1 MPLNSQFVKSHW
13 MVLAGGL
20 GGLLLLIYLFK
31 HGSSSAASSSTTPDL
46 SGGANVNQNL
56 QAAATLSN
64 GAVDASVQIAAY
76 QASAVNNSTLA
87 NLQANL
93 ADTAAKLAVA
103 NQSTSANLA
112 VNLDKDA
119 TAISIQRLQSDQA
132 IKTTAIQGQT
142 LTNLAVTQQNTTLGV
157 AQAKQNIDLAQ
168 IGLQTH
174 IYDTLASQKKLGG
187 SSEGVAKIVA
197 SIYGQGPAA
206 IAASQPS
213 AVASSP
219 GAILNG
225 VAGIASALF
234 G

>member
-1 MPLNSQFVKSHW
+1 MSSPIQFAKSHW
-13 MVLAGGL
+13 QILAGGFV
-20 GGLLLLIYLFK
+20 GLLFLLYLFK
-31 HGSSSAASSSTTPDL
+31 RGSAGSSSSAAPDL
-46 SGGANVNQNL
+46 SGGANINQNL

-76 QASAVNNSTLA
+76 QAGAINNTTMA

-103 NQSTSANLA
+103 NQSTSATLA
-112 VNLDKDA
+112 TNLDKDA

-142 LTNLAVTQQNTTLGV
+142 LSNLAISNSNTVLGV
-157 AQAKQNIDLAQ
+157 AQAKQSIDLAQ

-187 SSEGVAKIVA
+187 NSEGVAKIVS

-219 GAILNG
+219 GAIIG
-225 VAGIASALF
+225 GIASIASSLF
-234 G
+234 R